1 MRNKSCQLIEH
12 FTSQTPSN
20 LCCRDSAPGC
30 CSCATMRLYRY
41 RNSMSL
47 QRSTFPKSLP
57 SQQVKPLPVSFRDP
71 AKPVARDLKRRRVC
85 KPYAGGKTS
94 VNGPNGMSCAFYED
108 QRPARLNALLDV
120 PGGNAIAADFG
131 CQRFGFVL
139 PVRVTCRFTLDGRS
153 LQALCSSASES
164 RAVVGIFENL
174 SPGVDLCAV

>member
-1 MRNKSCQLIEH
+1 M
-12 FTSQTPSN
+12 F
-20 LCCRDSAPGC
+20 
-30 CSCATMRLYRY
+30 
-41 RNSMSL
+41 L
-47 QRSTFPKSLP
+47 QRSAFPKSLP
-57 SQQVKPLPVSFRDP
+57 SQQVQPLPVSFRDP

-94 VNGPNGMSCAFYED
+94 VNGSNGMSCTFYED
-108 QRPARLNALLDV
+108 QRLARLNELLEV
-120 PGGNAIAADFG
+120 PRGDNGIAADFG